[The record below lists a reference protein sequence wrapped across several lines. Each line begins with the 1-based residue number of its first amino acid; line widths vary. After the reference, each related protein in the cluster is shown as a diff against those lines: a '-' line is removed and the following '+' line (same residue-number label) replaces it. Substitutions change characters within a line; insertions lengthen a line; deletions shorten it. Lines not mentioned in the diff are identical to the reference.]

1 MRRRY
6 DKRSPKAA
14 VVKKGIA
21 ARKEV
26 AIRQADNE
34 PIVYSDEYRQFVASV
49 LRDKRDR
56 ELRATDN
63 G

>member
-1 MRRRY
+1 MRKRY

-21 ARKEV
+21 ARNE
-26 AIRQADNE
+26 AATRQADNE
-34 PIVYSDEYRQFVASV
+34 PIVYSDEYRQFVGSI
-49 LRDKRDR
+49 LREKRDR